1 MHHTGPRWPTY
12 FATIGDRTPEDD
24 TKGPVSAAV
33 LSRRLGRTVTA
44 WIERVG
50 FVPTACIVFYLDTWA
65 MVTPQAQQG
74 FDTELLKA
82 LPPTCVVAGAAAEGI
97 TCDGI
102 EVTRRQMRDLPCVA
116 SLLFVNTTNV
126 VVNSVPDRVSRPCAS
141 DLVAHMHHRLSTG
154 IVGVNIALCVIDTT
168 HSLLSHE

>member
-12 FATIGDRTPEDD
+12 FATIGEGD
-24 TKGPVSAAV
+24 VSIV

-65 MVTPQAQQG
+65 MMTHQAQQG
-74 FDTELLKA
+74 FDTELLHA

-116 SLLFVNTTNV
+116 SLLLIVNTTNV
-126 VVNSVPDRVSRPCAS
+126 VVNSVPDRVSKPCAS
-141 DLVAHMHHRLSTG
+141 YLVS
-154 IVGVNIALCVIDTT
+154 
-168 HSLLSHE
+168 